1 MLHTEDRVHP
11 AAVISRFRR
20 SLLGLVVAGATVALA
35 LPAAASA
42 APVNSGFSCR
52 ASAARVALTGLPVIE
67 PFVANKADVPCRA
80 DTANVLTPTTIG
92 PLMVNAVNVMTSQ
105 TPAQLGSTTLP
116 DGSNAAA
123 SSSVTMPALTLPGL
137 TISANVLTANAAFT
151 CRAGSPVASSDGKVV
166 GLVINGNP
174 ITVPPGDNVTIPL
187 GPLGSLVLN
196 QVDTSQPG
204 RIIRRAV
211 NLTTPAGS
219 VIISEA
225 IADITNNPCAA
236 AATTPPAPKTPPP
249 AGGIPRGTARLVVT
263 PPSARNRIAAGRCVR
278 SFTATVRG
286 RSIARVVFSL
296 NGRVIRTVTR
306 APFSTRVLAPPGR
319 NRLTARVT
327 FLAASRTR
335 ARTLALRFTGC
346 ARGGPHPRF
355 TG

>member
-1 MLHTEDRVHP
+1 MLHTEHRVHP
-11 AAVISRFRR
+11 AAVISRSRR

-35 LPAAASA
+35 VPAAASA

-67 PFVANKADVPCRA
+67 PFVANKADAPCRA

-105 TPAQLGSTTLP
+105 TPGQLGSATLP

-123 SSSVTMPALTLPGL
+123 SSSVTNPALTLGAL
-137 TISANVLTANAAFT
+137 MVRADVLTASAAFT
-151 CRAGSPVASSDGKVV
+151 CKAGSPVASSAGQVV
-166 GLVINGNP
+166 GLTVNGQA

-211 NLTTPAGS
+211 ALQTPAGS
-219 VIISEA
+219 VVISEA
-225 IADITNNPCAA
+225 IADITGNPCAA
-236 AATTPPAPKTPPP
+236 AQTPVAQ
-249 AGGIPRGTARLVVT
+249 IPRGTARLVVT

-306 APFSTRVLAPPGR
+306 APFSTRVLARPGR

-327 FLAASRTR
+327 FLAGSRTR

-346 ARGGPHPRF
+346 ARGAHRPRF

>member
-1 MLHTEDRVHP
+1 MLPTEDRVHP

-105 TPAQLGSTTLP
+105 TPGQLGSATLP

-123 SSSVTMPALTLPGL
+123 SSSVTNPALTLGAL
-137 TISANVLTANAAFT
+137 MVRADVLTASAAFT
-151 CRAGSPVASSDGKVV
+151 CKAGSPVASSAGQVV
-166 GLVINGNP
+166 GLTVNGQA

-187 GPLGSLVLN
+187 GPLGTLVLN

-211 NLTTPAGS
+211 ALQTPAGS
-219 VIISEA
+219 VVISEA
-225 IADITNNPCAA
+225 IADITGNPCAA
-236 AATTPPAPKTPPP
+236 AQTPVAH
-249 AGGIPRGTARLVVT
+249 IPRGTAQLVVT

-306 APFSTRVLAPPGR
+306 APFSTRVLARPGR

-346 ARGGPHPRF
+346 ARGGPRPRF